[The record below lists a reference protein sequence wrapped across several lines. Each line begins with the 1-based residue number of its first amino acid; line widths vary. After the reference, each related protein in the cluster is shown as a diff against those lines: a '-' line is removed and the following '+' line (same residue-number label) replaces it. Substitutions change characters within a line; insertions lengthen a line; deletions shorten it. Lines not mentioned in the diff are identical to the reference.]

1 MLETP
6 QTKRD
11 ARMGKDY
18 TKEMHEAYRKEQ
30 DEKAKKEEEASR
42 ERAEKESARREW
54 ISDGGT
60 EADFERDWP
69 RIRDEG
75 RKWRVVDAVVDA
87 DQRARKAHRAIGISR
102 I

>member
-1 MLETP
+1 MERYTLE
-6 QTKRD
+6 D
-11 ARMGKDY
+11 
-18 TKEMHEAYRKEQ
+18 HEAYRKEQ

-42 ERAEKESARREW
+42 ERAEKEGARREW

-69 RIRDEG
+69 RMRDEG
-75 RKWRVVDAVVDA
+75 RKWRVADA
-87 DQRARKAHRAIGISR
+87 DQRAREAHRAIGISR

>member
-1 MLETP
+1 ME
-6 QTKRD
+6 R
-11 ARMGKDY
+11 Y
-18 TKEMHEAYRKEQ
+18 TKEDHEEYRRKVDEQATKE
-30 DEKAKKEEEASR
+30 AEERR

-69 RIRDEG
+69 RLRDEG
-75 RKWRVVDAVVDA
+75 RKWRVVDAVMDA